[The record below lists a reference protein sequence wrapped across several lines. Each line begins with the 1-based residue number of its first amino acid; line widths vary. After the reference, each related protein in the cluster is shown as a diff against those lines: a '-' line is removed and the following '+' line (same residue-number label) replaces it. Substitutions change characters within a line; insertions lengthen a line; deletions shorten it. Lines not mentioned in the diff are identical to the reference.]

1 MTGGPGMARGRYES
15 GPPRTNGY
23 QPTPPRSNYG
33 GNSGYGYGAPAPL
46 PSRPPVSS
54 YGGGASGYGYGNP
67 YAAAPNP
74 YAGGYG
80 APAPYGE
87 LDPLIFMVKNKELT
101 SSQLQAAMVS
111 VPTYHH
117 RLRLTHTLPHHQLMA
132 DHLAE
137 DMVMV
142 LLRQGAAVTILMPPG
157 GRRIE
162 EE

>member
-1 MTGGPGMARGRYES
+1 MATNLLRLA
-15 GPPRTNGY
+15 RTMGVIQATDTVPLHLY
-23 QPTPPRSNYG
+23 HQDRLYRLTEVEPADMATVTPMLQRQILMPEVMEH
-33 GNSGYGYGAPAPL
+33 PHL
-46 PSRPPVSS
+46 MVS
-54 YGGGASGYGYGNP
+54 
-67 YAAAPNP
+67 
-74 YAGGYG
+74 
-80 APAPYGE
+80 
-87 LDPLIFMVKNKELT
+87 LIPFIFTVKNKELT